1 MREALS
7 VIAEVT
13 NSERLRQFLATG
25 SDRGSRIMHWNVILL
40 TFLQLETA
48 QS

>member
-13 NSERLRQFLATG
+13 NSERLRQFLVTG
-25 SDRGSRIMHWNVILL
+25 VDRKLFIYDIEHDS
-40 TFLQLETA
+40 
-48 QS
+48 